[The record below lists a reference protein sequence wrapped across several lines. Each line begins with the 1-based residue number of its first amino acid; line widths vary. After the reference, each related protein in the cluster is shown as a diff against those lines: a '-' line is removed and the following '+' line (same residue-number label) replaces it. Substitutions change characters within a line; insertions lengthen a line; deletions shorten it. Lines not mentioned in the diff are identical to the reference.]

1 MIEASELTKVYK
13 TKKKR
18 VIGVDNVSF
27 KVGKGEIF
35 GIVGYSGAG
44 KSSLL
49 RCINLL
55 ERPTSGTIRVD
66 GLDLTKL
73 GTRELRQARL
83 KIGMIF
89 QHFYLINQKN
99 GIRQYCLCFKS
110 CWRESGSNSSQG
122 GRTARA
128 CWPFE

>member
-1 MIEASELTKVYK
+1 MIEASELTKVYE

-18 VIGVDNVSF
+18 VVGVDNVSF

-55 ERPTSGTIRVD
+55 ERPT
-66 GLDLTKL
+66 
-73 GTRELRQARL
+73 
-83 KIGMIF
+83 
-89 QHFYLINQKN
+89 
-99 GIRQYCLCFKS
+99 
-110 CWRESGSNSSQG
+110 
-122 GRTARA
+122 
-128 CWPFE
+128 